1 MTIIEEKMIKNAEGQ
16 KEPFLVVSYDV
27 PSENQEGLKE
37 PEKLELR
44 TKRLLISNEFYL
56 KGTQV
61 QKSVYIVS
69 TDRVRH
75 MLEFINN
82 RYEGTKFE
90 KLVNVR
96 VIGAVFKETV
106 ISVLKETI
114 DNNLNDLWERV
125 ELIEGK
131 VNDFNMKKEASK
143 SDTVDY
149 EKEGKEKN
157 KLKQQLYAQNRN
169 FTSIDGKILDLGKI
183 GYMKADDYKEKLRKL
198 VIKRSSVLRRV
209 NNLGY
214 VWGYYDS
221 KGNY

>member
-1 MTIIEEKMIKNAEGQ
+1 MNIWYRGYHMTIIEEKMIKNAEGQ

-214 VWGYYDS
+214 V
-221 KGNY
+221 

>member
-214 VWGYYDS
+214 V
-221 KGNY
+221 